1 MMRESNQSIQKFV
14 TEARSGNRA
23 GMGRLAVAVRER
35 LYPFVLRT
43 TWDPDLTE
51 DILQETL
58 LAMVRQVGSLRQT
71 TKFWPWVYRIAW
83 SKVQNNLR
91 SARLHSA
98 AKASLLCNLSRD
110 GNGGSGSILEVTIHA
125 EKLQRLSALIEQ
137 LSRQH
142 KDVLHA
148 PGSTARPEALKLN
161 CYKKIRTFL
170 VSSSSRTAQ
179 RGMERPGRAR

>member
-142 KDVLHA
+142 KDVLHL
-148 PGSTARPEALKLN
+148 R
-161 CYKKIRTFL
+161 CYEQLPYTEIASLTRT
-170 VSSSSRTAQ
+170 TPQ
-179 RGMERPGRAR
+179 RARARFHRATRSLKAQLL